1 MTTRMAMRSG
11 PPVEPGKMYP
21 SYSANLDNRIAYG
34 NLPQWIVAGVDVPKD
49 LQIQQMTY
57 AKSLRVNPPLYAGN
71 STGIIRSAPQPR
83 PDPHVKPYTI
93 KTPWAGEGGE
103 RYTAYVSK
111 QQSEPH
117 LADSPYAYSASHLGE
132 QPRRSWKYNQY
143 NTHAK
148 QGFKFWLEEKKPI
161 NKSQKYT
168 FGSTKTFLGLGNG
181 PRN

>member
-1 MTTRMAMRSG
+1 MTTRMAMRS
-11 PPVEPGKMYP
+11 PSVEPGKVHP
-21 SYSANLDNRIAYG
+21 SQPLHLDNRIAYG
-34 NLPQWIVAGVDVPKD
+34 NLPRWIVDGMDVPKD
-49 LQIQQMTY
+49 VRISQMSY
-57 AKSLRVNPPLYAGN
+57 AKELRANPPLYAGN

-83 PDPHVKPYTI
+83 PDPLVKPHTL
-93 KTPWAGEGGE
+93 KTPWAGEGDD
-103 RYTAYVSK
+103 RYTAYISRK
-111 QQSEPH
+111 QSEPN
-117 LADSPYAYSASHLGE
+117 LTDSPYAYSASHLGE
-132 QPRRSWKYNQY
+132 QPKRSWKYNVY

>member
-1 MTTRMAMRSG
+1 MTARMAMRS
-11 PPVEPGKMYP
+11 PHPQHDRAHP
-21 SYSANLDNRIAYG
+21 SNPANLDSRIAYG
-34 NLPQWIVAGVDVPKD
+34 NLPRWIVSGVDVPKD
-49 LQIQQMTY
+49 MRIPQMAY
-57 AKSLRVNPPLYAGN
+57 AKGLRDNPPLYAGN

-83 PDPHVKPYTI
+83 PDPHVKPHNLQS
-93 KTPWAGEGGE
+93 PWAEEGGD
-103 RYTAYVSK
+103 RYTAYVSRK
-111 QQSEPH
+111 QSEPN
-117 LADSPYAYSASHLGE
+117 LTDSPYAYSASHLGE
-132 QPRRSWKYNQY
+132 QPKRSWKYNVY